1 MKIPKGWKEMQLGD
15 VLTQPESGY
24 SPVLEDSPPARND
37 LGVLRLSAVSDG
49 SVVVDDAKLAPKP
62 VQNSLKCSLK
72 AGGIVITRSNTAEL
86 VGAVGIVKGDHPNRF
101 LPDLMWQS
109 FVKNPNV
116 AEAPWLAMAL
126 SSSQYRPKI
135 VATAAGT
142 SGSMKKITKSSFL
155 RLKLTLPPLDEQ
167 RRIAEILSTWD
178 AAIEQTEKLLD
189 AKQRRKRALAQQL
202 LTGKRRF
209 REFEGE
215 GCPTQLGDVCLSILG
230 GGTPSRGNPSFWGGI
245 IPWMTVKDLKGAKV
259 SAVEEH
265 ITTEGLQAS
274 SARLVPAGTP
284 ILATRMAVGKV
295 VRATIDVAINQDL
308 KAVFP
313 NPAKM
318 SDDFMF
324 YILEFVGE
332 RLASLSGGSTVKGLN
347 LDQLRGFEF
356 HLPSLAEQQK
366 IAAVLNAADQEVVQ
380 LKDQL
385 AALKKQKQGLMQVL
399 LTGKVR
405 VGAK

>member
-1 MKIPKGWKEMQLGD
+1 MYQL
-15 VLTQPESGY
+15 V
-24 SPVLEDSPPARND
+24 VAKRN
-37 LGVLRLSAVSDG
+37 R
-49 SVVVDDAKLAPKP
+49 
-62 VQNSLKCSLK
+62 
-72 AGGIVITRSNTAEL
+72 GGIEARERL
-86 VGAVGIVKGDHPNRF
+86 LGAQIKTKTQFFAREGDFLISRRQIIHGACGIVPPHLDGALVSNEYSTLVPRGDC
-101 LPDLMWQS
+101 DLS
-109 FVKNPNV
+109 FIEFFSHSLYFQQTCFHASVGVDVEKMIFRI
-116 AEAPWLAMAL
+116 EGWL
-126 SSSQYRPKI
+126 REPVTI
-135 VATAAGT
+135 
-142 SGSMKKITKSSFL
+142 
-155 RLKLTLPPLDEQ
+155 PPLAEQ

-178 AAIEQTEKLLD
+178 TAIEQTEELLD
-189 AKQRRKRALAQQL
+189 VKQRRKRALAQQL

-209 REFEGE
+209 REFRGK
-215 GCPTQLGDVCLSILG
+215 GRPTQLGDVCLSILG

-324 YILEFVGE
+324 YILEFAGE

-356 HLPSLAEQQK
+356 HLPPLAEQQK
-366 IAAVLNAADQEVVQ
+366 IAAVLNAADREIVQ

-385 AALKKQKQGLMQVL
+385 AALRRQKQGLMQVL

-405 VGAK
+405 VKVEEKSNV